1 MKRSDLNAELAE
13 IELGSYHSHIRDL
26 FGGVFIFL
34 LFLRVC
40 GVIVINELAR
50 CCCVV
55 CFVFVAAAVLWCVI
69 VVVVVF

>member
-1 MKRSDLNAELAE
+1 MNDLMRELDKMD
-13 IELGSYHSHIRDL
+13 LVRYNSHIQDL

-34 LFLRVC
+34 LFLHVC
-40 GVIVINELAR
+40 GVIVINELNR
-50 CCCVV
+50 CGCVV